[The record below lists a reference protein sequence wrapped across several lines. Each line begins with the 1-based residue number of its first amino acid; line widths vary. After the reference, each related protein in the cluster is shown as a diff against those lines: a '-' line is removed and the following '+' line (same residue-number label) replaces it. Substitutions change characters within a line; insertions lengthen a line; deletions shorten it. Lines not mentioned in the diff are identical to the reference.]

1 LTDQVVDGIKA
12 LLRGLGV
19 SDAEIDEA
27 ASQGIQALVVL
38 LTDRAIIPGTE
49 RLTRSEVAERAGV
62 SLDDSI
68 AFWRALGFAD
78 VPDDDRAF
86 TEVDVDA
93 LQLVA
98 QVLSSGMVDRELAL
112 QTTRVLGRSV
122 AQIASALIDTVRR
135 TLDEDYDG
143 PPPAM
148 LTTPALIEDV
158 ERWLVYVFRR
168 HLVAEAKRATMAA
181 SSGDAGSAV
190 VGFGDM
196 VGFTGISQSLDA
208 KELAKAVATFEE
220 TAVDL
225 VGRHS
230 ARIVKMIGDEVMFEA
245 PTARDGAE
253 IALDLVDAFVTDDL
267 LPDVRVGLALGTA
280 TRHQGD
286 LFGEAPNLASRLVDE
301 AYPNTV
307 LVSDSVHDLLEDVP
321 EFNFRPV
328 RARMLKGFGRTKYWV
343 LRREGHEEER
353 QKWKIPTVF
362 GELIEEL
369 RESGS
374 ST

>member
-1 LTDQVVDGIKA
+1 MPDQVVEGIKG

-19 SDAEIDEA
+19 SEAEIDEA
-27 ASQGIQALVVL
+27 ASGGLQTLVVL
-38 LTDRAIIPGTE
+38 LTDRAIIPGNE
-49 RLTRSEVAERAGV
+49 RLTRREVAERADV

-78 VPDDDRAF
+78 VPDDERAF

-93 LQLVA
+93 LRLVA

-181 SSGDAGSAV
+181 SSGEAGSAV

-208 KELAKAVATFEE
+208 KDLAKAVSTFEE

-253 IALDLVDAFVTDDL
+253 IALDLVDAFIKDDL

-307 LVSDSVHDLLEDVP
+307 LVSDSLHDLLHEVP

-328 RARMLKGFGRTKYWV
+328 RTRMLKGFGRTKYWV
-343 LRREGHEEER
+343 LRREGHEEDR

-362 GELIEEL
+362 GELIDEL
-369 RESGS
+369 RETGGS
-374 ST
+374 T